1 MIMNKGKVKW
11 YNGIRGYGF
20 IEADN
25 GKDVFVHRTGL
36 DKSNSDLETGQEVEF
51 EIREGE
57 KGLQA
62 YNVKSVK

>member
-1 MIMNKGKVKW
+1 MNKGKVKW
-11 YNGIRGYGF
+11 YNEIRGYGF

-36 DKSNSDLETGQEVEF
+36 DTSISDLETGQEVEF
-51 EIREGE
+51 EVREGE

-62 YNVKSVK
+62 YNVKPSK

>member
-1 MIMNKGKVKW
+1 MNKGKVKW

-62 YNVKSVK
+62 YNVRSIK

>member
-1 MIMNKGKVKW
+1 MHKGKVKW

-36 DKSNSDLETGQEVEF
+36 NASVSDLETGQEVEF

-62 YNVKSVK
+62 YNVRNTP

>member
-1 MIMNKGKVKW
+1 MNKGKVKW

-36 DKSNSDLETGQEVEF
+36 DTSVSDLETGQEVEF

-62 YNVKSVK
+62 YNVRSSK

>member
-1 MIMNKGKVKW
+1 MNKGKVKW
-11 YNGIRGYGF
+11 YNEVKGYGF
-20 IEADN
+20 IETDQ

-36 DKSNSDLETGQEVEF
+36 NKLNPVLETGQEVEF

-62 YNVKSVK
+62 FNVRPAK

>member
-1 MIMNKGKVKW
+1 MNKGKVKW
-11 YNGIRGYGF
+11 YNEFRGYGF
-20 IEADN
+20 IEVEK

-36 DKSNSDLETGQEVEF
+36 NKLNPNLETGQDVEF

-62 YNVKSVK
+62 YNVRSVK